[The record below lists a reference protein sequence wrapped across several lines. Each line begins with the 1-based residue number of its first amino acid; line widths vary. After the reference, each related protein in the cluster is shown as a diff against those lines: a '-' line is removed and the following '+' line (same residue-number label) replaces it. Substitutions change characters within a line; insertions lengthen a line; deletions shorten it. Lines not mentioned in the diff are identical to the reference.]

1 MGLFKDVKGMVK
13 AFTGE
18 AGADAAA
25 QAGAIGAQGY
35 DKATEALQQ
44 GYQQAGAFYDPYAQ
58 AGGQAFQDI
67 NAQSTPEGY
76 VQSLMALQNSPA
88 IQQLIGENMRVMNNQ
103 LGNAGLARSGYAMRS
118 AADLNMNT
126 LKGMQDMLYGR
137 RAGVA
142 QMGYGAGAARS
153 GMDVDKTN
161 ALTQMIL
168 GKYGVRGNALM
179 SAASSRAQGAG
190 NMANFLMGGAKAITS
205 AMAGMPL
212 PGGGAGVPASTQG
225 TGFGTGGE

>member
-1 MGLFKDVKGMVK
+1 MGLFSDVKGMVK

-25 QAGAIGAQGY
+25 QAGALGAEGY
-35 DKATEALQQ
+35 DKSMEALQQ
-44 GYQQAGAFYDPYAQ
+44 GYQQAGAFYDPYTQ
-58 AGGQAFQDI
+58 AGGQAFQDVVS
-67 NAQSTPEGY
+67 QSTPEGY
-76 VQSLMALQNSPA
+76 VQSLMSLQQSPA

-103 LGNAGLARSGYAMRS
+103 LSSAGLARSGYGMRQ

-126 LKGMQDMLYGR
+126 LKGIQDMLYGR
-137 RAGVA
+137 RSGVA
-142 QMGYGAGAARS
+142 STGLQTGMART

-179 SAASSRAQGAG
+179 SAAASRAQGAG
-190 NMANFLMGGAKAITS
+190 NIANLLIGGTKAVTS
-205 AMAGMPL
+205 AMTGMPM
-212 PGGGAGVPASTQG
+212 PGAGAGIPASTQG
-225 TGFGTGGE
+225 TGLGTGGQ